1 MDKEEEQEI
10 KTQWEE
16 RISKILNLMSIN
28 HDSSNL
34 GSFTKKYFP
43 DMRSALNT
51 IQRWSIDGVT
61 DLTEQKINEIVWN
74 NEEIF
79 EMIMNNSDP
88 VENYKLIVG
97 QYSSRVDEVL
107 SSLDS
112 EFINWIQDKY
122 PGKVGFIPPIII
134 TVAKYQSERSK
145 VIDPVVS
152 LLACIF
158 SLQQVLG
165 NMQKK

>member
-1 MDKEEEQEI
+1 
-10 KTQWEE
+10 
-16 RISKILNLMSIN
+16 
-28 HDSSNL
+28 
-34 GSFTKKYFP
+34 
-43 DMRSALNT
+43 
-51 IQRWSIDGVT
+51 
-61 DLTEQKINEIVWN
+61 
-74 NEEIF
+74 
-79 EMIMNNSDP
+79 MIMNNSDP